1 MNRGLGLARNA
12 FSALSLVAGLGL
24 FASGAFGQGGSRE
37 AAAFRGLAGGWS
49 GSGTVKM
56 ASGAVERIRCR
67 ATYAVADAA
76 ESLDQN
82 LMCASD
88 SYRFEIKS
96 AIKRQNKDLVGVWS
110 EPNRNVTGNLIGSI
124 NGGSIDMQVDAGL
137 FSALMTL
144 VQTGTRQS
152 LTIRPNG
159 SDISEVMI
167 AFTRSGT

>member
-1 MNRGLGLARNA
+1 MDRGFGRALRA
-12 FSALSLVAGLGL
+12 FSVLPLVAGIGL
-24 FASGAFGQGGSRE
+24 FASSTLAEGVSRE

-49 GSGTVKM
+49 GSGTVRM

-67 ATYAVADAA
+67 ATYAVANAA

-110 EPNRNVTGNLIGSI
+110 EPSRNVTGNLTGSI
-124 NGGSIDMQVDAGL
+124 NGGSIDMQVDAGI
-137 FSALMTL
+137 FSALLTL
-144 VQTGTRQS
+144 VQTGARQS
-152 LTIRPNG
+152 LTIKPNG
-159 SDISEVMI
+159 TDISEVMI

>member
-1 MNRGLGLARNA
+1 MNRGLGLGRNA
-12 FSALSLVAGLGL
+12 FSVLSLVAGMGL
-24 FASGAFGQGGSRE
+24 AASGAFAQGVSRE